1 MKKEKVEAILSAPTV
16 TLKELLNKPE
26 LLEGKEGFWFFTPYA
41 FPNPAGPVV
50 RKMRL
55 DKNKRWIIS
64 DIDTGD
70 DYEEFQ
76 SAMPFK
82 DSELFMYPHLAWMLE
97 GDSIEGH
104 LY

>member
-1 MKKEKVEAILSAPTV
+1 MKTEKVKAILSAPTV

-26 LLEGKEGFWFFTPYA
+26 LLDGKEGFWFSTPYA
-41 FPNPAGPVV
+41 FPNPAGPVF

-55 DKNKRWIIS
+55 DENKRWIIS

-76 SAMPFK
+76 GAMP
-82 DSELFMYPHLAWMLE
+82 Y
-97 GDSIEGH
+97 
-104 LY
+104 

>member
-1 MKKEKVEAILSAPTV
+1 MKTEKFEAILSAPTV

-26 LLEGKEGFWFFTPYA
+26 LLEGKEGFWFLNSGA
-41 FPNPAGPVV
+41 FPNPAGPVL

-55 DKNKRWIIS
+55 DENRRWIIS

-76 SAMPFK
+76 GSRPYK
-82 DSELFMYPHLAWMLE
+82 DGELFMYSHLAWMLE
-97 GDSIEGH
+97 GDSVEGH

>member
-1 MKKEKVEAILSAPTV
+1 MKTEKFEAILSAPTV
-16 TLKELLNKPE
+16 RLKDLLNKPE
-26 LLEGKEGFWFFTPYA
+26 LLDGKEGFWFLNPSA
-41 FPNPAGPVV
+41 FPNPAGPVL

-55 DKNKRWIIS
+55 DENRRWIIS

-76 SAMPFK
+76 GSRPYK
-82 DSELFMYPHLAWMLE
+82 DGELFMYSHLAWMLA